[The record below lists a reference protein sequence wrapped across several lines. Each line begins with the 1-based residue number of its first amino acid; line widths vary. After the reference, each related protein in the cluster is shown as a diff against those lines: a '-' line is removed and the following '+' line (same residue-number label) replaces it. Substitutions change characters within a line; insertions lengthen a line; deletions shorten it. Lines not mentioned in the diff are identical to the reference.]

1 MGTITV
7 PPCFITNIKWNK
19 APRAWMFH
27 ECWFPCAGSANIGPP
42 LGAIH
47 SIALASQSLCWG
59 LAQRRPGLQEW
70 PQCGSTIREHVMGHG
85 AKGKLQVFTECKLG
99 AGYPL
104 SLEPLPLDPESK
116 CWTQAKHLAG
126 IQGRC
131 CDLEEGTLS
140 ITMLDG
146 ISDYHLHFRQRCLV
160 TGYRQVQFSLNRD
173 MARTYF
179 LFLPW
184 AEAAL
189 NNSVFIYFQIPS
201 PFFFPCTAVFRV
213 MWLLVSPCLLSKN
226 QPTHPHLWLPV
237 MSVLGKESQPYV
249 PHDGIPCLKFRDR
262 LQDGGCTQKPMG
274 IFDLVPLKKKINHM
288 LSFKIQRFPD
298 LTTVG

>member
-1 MGTITV
+1 
-7 PPCFITNIKWNK
+7 
-19 APRAWMFH
+19 
-27 ECWFPCAGSANIGPP
+27 
-42 LGAIH
+42 
-47 SIALASQSLCWG
+47 
-59 LAQRRPGLQEW
+59 
-70 PQCGSTIREHVMGHG
+70 MGHG

-201 PFFFPCTAVFRV
+201 PFFFPLYCCIQGHVAACFS
-213 MWLLVSPCLLSKN
+213 LSPLQK
-226 QPTHPHLWLPV
+226 PTHPPTPLAASYECFGERESTLCTTRWYPLPEV
-237 MSVLGKESQPYV
+237 
-249 PHDGIPCLKFRDR
+249 
-262 LQDGGCTQKPMG
+262 
-274 IFDLVPLKKKINHM
+274 
-288 LSFKIQRFPD
+288 
-298 LTTVG
+298 